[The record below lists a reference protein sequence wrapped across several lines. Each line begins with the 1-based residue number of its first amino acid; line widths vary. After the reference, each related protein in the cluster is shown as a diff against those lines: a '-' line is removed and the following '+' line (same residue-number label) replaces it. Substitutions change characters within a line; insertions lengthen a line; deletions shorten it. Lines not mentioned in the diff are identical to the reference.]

1 MFGGSTCHFL
11 FEIKIAP
18 LCTEHYVLQKH
29 LYTQAHCKDSWKHF
43 TEMLLRTGFYLFPII
58 SEADLF
64 TSAKK
69 EQPECSTMS
78 LGSSDLMLCVFLR
91 IDPLITVY
99 LCCQSKSVVCSKAFF
114 LSSTTRVD
122 QQDMYINEPQK
133 FLPPDSCIPVSNC
146 CCD

>member
-1 MFGGSTCHFL
+1 
-11 FEIKIAP
+11 
-18 LCTEHYVLQKH
+18 
-29 LYTQAHCKDSWKHF
+29 
-43 TEMLLRTGFYLFPII
+43 MLPRTGFYLFPII

-91 IDPLITVY
+91 IDPSITVY
-99 LCCQSKSVVCSKAFF
+99 LWCQSKSVVCRKAFFFF